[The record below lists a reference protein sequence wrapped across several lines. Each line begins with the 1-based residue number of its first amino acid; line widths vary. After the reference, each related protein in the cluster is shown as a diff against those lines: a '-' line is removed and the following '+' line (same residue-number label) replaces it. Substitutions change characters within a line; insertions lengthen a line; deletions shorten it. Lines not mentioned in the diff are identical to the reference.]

1 MTPPS
6 LIKGAWDWGAKF
18 IAPIGFAFLAGLLTH
33 AKWDADAR
41 AKAAEKA
48 DKETAAAITEVGK
61 ATVNAITAARAA
73 SEKQAKDYE
82 TLSSVIRKNRAPVGG
97 CVADLAQSERLRVKT
112 EAANDFVARALSGG
126 IENRTRED

>member
-1 MTPPS
+1 MSFLLPVWKWLATHAAP
-6 LIKGAWDWGAKF
+6 W
-18 IAPIGFAFLAGLLTH
+18 IAAFLLGVFWSNANH
-33 AKWDADAR
+33 ER
-41 AKAAEKA
+41 AMRKAAEKA
-48 DKETAAAITEVGK
+48 DTETAAAITEVGK
-61 ATVNAITAARAA
+61 ATVDAITAARAA
-73 SEKQAKDYE
+73 SEQQARDYE